1 MYSHALSERKC
12 LPHAVDLMNGAG
24 QNVREEKG
32 KDGGGYPG
40 LENWK
45 EQNVPSEDQDIPMAV
60 SLVGL

>member
-1 MYSHALSERKC
+1 
-12 LPHAVDLMNGAG
+12 MNGAM
-24 QNVREEKG
+24 QNLREEKA

-45 EQNVPSEDQDIPMAV
+45 EQDVPNEDQDIPMAV